1 MVVSISKLRNSSAT
15 VCRLLREA
23 APQCGLDTSTA
34 GHVCQGGPGSQQLT
48 VCGMCGMLFETS
60 YPRGAHRI

>member
-1 MVVSISKLRNSSAT
+1 MVFTRLFLSLA

>member
-1 MVVSISKLRNSSAT
+1 M
-15 VCRLLREA
+15 CRLLREA

-60 YPRGAHRI
+60 YPRGAHKI